1 MINMP
6 ENPELRKIR
15 QKKYEDRK
23 KENYTFLKFRISID
37 LKKRFKE
44 KIEKDSKYTD
54 MSEFIIKSIE
64 KYLE

>member
-1 MINMP
+1 MP

>member
-1 MINMP
+1 MP

-37 LKKRFKE
+37 LKKKFKE